1 MSNQMQQQDRVIRV
15 AYVDMVS
22 KGEYEYFLDLIGR
35 FAKVEVSNKPDYV
48 FCAEFGTDH
57 LKYSDCVKIFVQG
70 EEGSVDLNEYD
81 YALTLEKI
89 QTYDRCFFF
98 PAYYRKSLRGW
109 FYPVLQKHMH
119 SDGFFMGKRKFCNF
133 IVSNGLADPFRE
145 ECFYALSEY
154 KHVDSAGRYLNNM
167 GSSQKA
173 GDRCST
179 DWFQQSTEFRKDY
192 RFSLVFENAKRKGY
206 LTEKLFSPWLAG
218 SIPIYWGDSEASKV
232 CNPDAYI
239 DCTMC
244 TTAQEVVEKVRAIEE
259 NPEKYLAMQKA
270 PVALP
275 GSDLLRS
282 PESVDNELSEFFRQ
296 IMMQPKENA
305 RRRSNG
311 YRARVYHRDQR
322 LLARCQNNILYRV
335 YMKQLRRRNKV

>member
-1 MSNQMQQQDRVIRV
+1 MNIQIQQDPTIRI
-15 AYVDMVS
+15 AFVDMRKAS
-22 KGEYEYFLDLIGR
+22 GCECFLDLISR
-35 FAKVEVSNKPDYV
+35 FAKVEISETPDYV
-48 FCAEFGTDH
+48 FCGEFGTKH
-57 LKYSDCVKIFVQG
+57 LKYDNCIKIFVQE
-70 EEGSVDLNEYD
+70 EEGTPNFNEYD

-89 QTYDRCFFF
+89 TTYDRCFYF
-98 PAYYRKSLRGW
+98 PVYYRKSMRGW
-109 FYPVLQKHMH
+109 FAPVLQKHMH
-119 SDGFFMGKRKFCNF
+119 PDDFFMQKEKFCNF
-133 IVSNGLADPFRE
+133 IVSNGLADPFRA
-145 ECFYALSEY
+145 ECFYALSKY
-154 KHVDSAGRYLNNM
+154 KHIDSAGRYLNNM

-322 LLARCQNNILYRV
+322 LLARCQNSILYRV
-335 YMKQLRRRNKV
+335 YMKQLRMCNKV